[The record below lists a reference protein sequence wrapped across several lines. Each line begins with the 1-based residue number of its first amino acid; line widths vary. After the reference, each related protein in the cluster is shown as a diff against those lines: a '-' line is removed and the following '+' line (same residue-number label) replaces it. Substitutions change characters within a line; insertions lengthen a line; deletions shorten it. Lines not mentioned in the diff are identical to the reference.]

1 MDLYTWTSGRG
12 TDHECENYVLTTLL
26 SGRIPGKYE
35 RDQQLLCEFRGG
47 GLLIFNV
54 WVRTRQYKE
63 HDEFTSEGLGPTFI
77 NSRNDSRK
85 IDSIFRI
92 NSIDRS
98 IY

>member
-1 MDLYTWTSGRG
+1 MRETNN
-12 TDHECENYVLTTLL
+12 CYVNL
-26 SGRIPGKYE
+26 
-35 RDQQLLCEFRGG
+35 GG
-47 GLLIFNV
+47 EGLLIFNV

-77 NSRNDSRK
+77 NSKNDSRK
-85 IDSIFRI
+85 VDSIFRI